1 MTFSLEDEPVD
12 GERVKDP
19 KMEQA
24 VFGEEVR
31 IFMTEDRIGK
41 YLVARAADE
50 VQEGLLELKEA
61 DPDDAK
67 GIRKIQFKIRVAE
80 SVVGWLAAAVDDGN
94 RARQILE
101 DEG

>member
-1 MTFSLEDEPVD
+1 MAESVDEEPAQ
-12 GERVKDP
+12 DP

-31 IFMTEDRIGK
+31 QFLENDRIGRFIVAK
-41 YLVARAADE
+41 AAAEVEDALV
-50 VQEGLLELKEA
+50 ELKDV

-67 GIRKIQFKIRVAE
+67 TIRTIQSRIRVAE
-80 SVVGWLAAAVDDGN
+80 SVVSWLAGAVDDGE